1 MDVKK
6 DIRENYEILMLL
18 KFNRTNKIYYIFY
31 NEFFFSNDYYL

>member
-31 NEFFFSNDYYL
+31 NELFFSNDYYL